1 VEETT
6 PKVEPTDLNS
16 IATRK
21 PTTFSPFAVASPCV
35 AAARCA
41 PTRPRRKKADDATC
55 ATRSASA
62 STAAARPR
70 SRRARDSYRPR
81 GPFGAA
87 RLVKASRAS
96 QRV

>member
-21 PTTFSPFAVASPCV
+21 PTTFLPG
-35 AAARCA
+35 AARL
-41 PTRPRRKKADDATC
+41 RVSLPRAARRHVPAEKKADDATC

-70 SRRARDSYRPR
+70 SRRARDSYRLR

>member
-6 PKVEPTDLNS
+6 PKVGPTEFYRNENQQ
-16 IATRK
+16 
-21 PTTFSPFAVASPCV
+21 PFCFDGF
-35 AAARCA
+35 RCRA
-41 PTRPRRKKADDATC
+41 LRADTSDVPAEKKADDATC

-62 STAAARPR
+62 STAVARPR